1 MKTLLIVGAGGLG
14 SEVLDMV
21 RESMPDCYS
30 DIGFV
35 DDAVPA
41 NRLVHGVR
49 VIGDRSILRDVR
61 PGSVD
66 LCIAIGDPPARRALA
81 ELAEGYG
88 HSVIRVIDGT
98 SLVRPSATVGEGAV
112 IGARAVVSSN
122 ASIGAHAAINIGAVI
137 GHAVSIGRYAV
148 IGAGALISGG
158 ARVEEGALIG
168 AGSSILL
175 GKTVGSW
182 ATVAMG
188 AAVFTEVP
196 AGTTVLGNPARV
208 IMPARRDR
216 GDSRAPDSLVE
227 R

>member
-14 SEVLDMV
+14 SEVVEMV
-21 RESMPDCYS
+21 RESMPDCYL

-41 NRLVHGVR
+41 NQLVHGVR
-49 VIGDRSILRDVR
+49 VIGDRSILRDVT

-66 LCIAIGDPPARRALA
+66 LCIAIGDPVARRDLTD
-81 ELAEGYG
+81 LAEGYG
-88 HSVIRVIDGT
+88 HSVIRVIDVT
-98 SLVRPSATVGEGAV
+98 SLVRPSATVGKGAI
-112 IGARAVVSSN
+112 IGPRTIVSSN
-122 ASIGAHAAINIGAVI
+122 ASIAAHSAINNGAVI

-148 IGAGALISGG
+148 IGGGAVISGG
-158 ARVEEGALIG
+158 ASVGDGALIG
-168 AGSSILL
+168 AGASILP

-208 IMPARRDR
+208 VMPPRRDR
-216 GDSRAPDSLVE
+216 RDPRAPDSLVE
-227 R
+227 H